1 MRQAIGDR
9 RKATRA
15 ARGARRRVTLA
26 LAAIAL
32 FFGFGGRAAGQQ
44 ILLDK
49 PVRAGE
55 LTLFPDL
62 NDESVY
68 YYISDKPRLSTDAE
82 GRPQFSFL
90 RYVEN
95 VRSGADQPEA
105 REGEGGGI
113 VHAVVALSVTPEQI
127 QTAQRELQRV
137 KAGARIQG
145 PVVYKSGKFGLV
157 SSFKDT
163 KGNLT
168 TQVVG
173 LGNAPILDGEKAAVS
188 MQLTKLGAKILWES
202 FNTPTPDISF
212 SFEMDLTGFRSPH
225 RAVIEANFD
234 QIYESTSFGAGVAT
248 TFLAAEIRAAFEDL
262 TRKGAIKVTQVG
274 GDEKLEA
281 LLTTAYNKITEM
293 MFAPLGGTGTP
304 SLASLAGAGGG
315 QGSLLD
321 RAGTMLQRG
330 REETARENE
339 RIRQENRDLDARESQ
354 ARQPQPQP
362 APAGQQGQ
370 QALSAGPGAT
380 PAPGGRGGPPPPPPA
395 AGRPPPPRRAAAPRP
410 PRPPPPPPGGPAL
423 PPAPGATPAP
433 GAGGAP
439 PPAREVPLQARQ
451 AGVKPP
457 SAVTRNDAA
466 AAGRGQRREEAKAPS
481 LAIVAVFEMKRI
493 RQRGIFKIDLNKYT
507 TDNLTLRFDENIGDL
522 RSLKADAQHFR
533 EVNLD
538 DPLFRQR
545 EIVVFVDGL
554 NAQDFGQYINFATVH
569 LRKTHQGGQLTDDE
583 VRIDRNNFNKEGNN
597 FKLLYGWKG
606 DNDRRRW
613 MDYEYQT
620 VWSFFGGRTVEGPWV
635 KGSAGAVNLA
645 PPYQRRNVELQAEPD
660 AIAQGEVRSITVK
673 VFYDLAGAEQVRQV
687 TLNAAKGQLSEK
699 VEFMLPADKVDYDY
713 EVTWRLKGNRTLSS
727 GRKTASAAILFV
739 DELPSS

>member
-380 PAPGGRGGPPPPPPA
+380 PAPG
-395 AGRPPPPRRAAAPRP
+395 
-410 PRPPPPPPGGPAL
+410 
-423 PPAPGATPAP
+423 
-433 GAGGAP
+433 AGGAP

-727 GRKTASAAILFV
+727 GRKTASDAILFV